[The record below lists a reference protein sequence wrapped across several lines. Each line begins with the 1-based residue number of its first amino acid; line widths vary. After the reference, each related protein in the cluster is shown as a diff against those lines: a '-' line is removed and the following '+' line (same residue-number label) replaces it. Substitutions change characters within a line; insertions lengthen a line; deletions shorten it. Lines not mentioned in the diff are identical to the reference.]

1 MLTSTVEASQCARCG
16 RILRSKK
23 AMEDGMGRVCKG
35 KTAAEKAQ
43 SEAKQAEKQADY
55 QVS

>member
-23 AMEDGMGRVCKG
+23 AMEDGMGRVCKS
-35 KTAAEKAQ
+35 KTAAEKAL
-43 SEAKQAEKQADY
+43 AD
-55 QVS
+55 SKPAINDGK